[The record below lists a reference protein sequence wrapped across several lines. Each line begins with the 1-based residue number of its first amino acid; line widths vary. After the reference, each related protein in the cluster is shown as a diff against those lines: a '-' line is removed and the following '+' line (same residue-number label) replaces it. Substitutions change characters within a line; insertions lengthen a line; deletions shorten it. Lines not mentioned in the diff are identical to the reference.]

1 MFVKRENINS
11 SIIVK
16 RNLPINIIEDEKY
29 LFINEM
35 SRSFDGCYKID
46 EKNCLIFGQNIFSIK
61 KISFFIKET
70 FFGYPSFKKIL
81 KETVKNFLK
90 IRKFKIIS
98 SGVWITDNKSNIYF
112 HWLCDALQKIVL
124 IKNLENKKIL
134 IPEEFLKSQFI
145 VETLNLLN
153 VTFLPIDKNTL
164 YFAKD
169 LTIMGETAPTGNY
182 NPDVLKALQ
191 QKFFELNLSKNNLS
205 QKNKKYWILRD
216 NDKREIEN
224 SNEIYQILK
233 SYGFEFIYFEKLSIL
248 EKIKILNNTLY
259 LGGIFGSG
267 LTNMLFLNKEAN
279 LIEIRNENDSMNN
292 AFFSMANALD
302 LNYFYFISKFKGYKK
317 IKIFIDPIR
326 FDIFLS
332 NIGLVKS

>member
-11 SIIVK
+11 SITVK
-16 RNLPINIIEDEKY
+16 RKFPINIIEDEKY
-29 LFINEM
+29 LFINEI
-35 SRSFDGCYKID
+35 SRSFNGCYKID
-46 EKNCLIFGQNIFSIK
+46 EKKCLIFGQNIFSIK
-61 KISFFIKET
+61 KRSLFIKET

-81 KETVKNFLK
+81 KETIKNFLK

-124 IKNLENKKIL
+124 IENLENTKL
-134 IPEEFLKSQFI
+134 LLPEKFLKSQFI

-153 VTFLPIDKNTL
+153 VTFLPIDENTL
-164 YFAKD
+164 YFAKE

-182 NPDVLKALQ
+182 NPEVLKTLQ
-191 QKFFELNLSKNNLS
+191 QKFFELNLSEKELS
-205 QKNKKYWILRD
+205 NKDKKYWILRE

-224 SNEIYQILK
+224 SDEIYRILK

-248 EKIKILNNTLY
+248 DKIKILNNTSY

-292 AFFSMANALD
+292 AFFSMANALE
-302 LNYFYFISKFKGYKK
+302 LNYFYFISKFEGYKK
-317 IKIFIDPIR
+317 IKIYLDPKR

-332 NIGLVKS
+332 KIGLVKS